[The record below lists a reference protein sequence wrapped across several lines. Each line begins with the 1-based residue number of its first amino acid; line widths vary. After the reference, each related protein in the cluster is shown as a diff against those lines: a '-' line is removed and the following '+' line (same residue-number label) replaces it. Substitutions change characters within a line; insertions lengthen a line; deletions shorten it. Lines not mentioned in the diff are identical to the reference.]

1 MFQTTQTEIRIDCT
15 AAENPAAREIF
26 EERFYDV
33 SLLLDLLGEARRL
46 EADAA

>member
-1 MFQTTQTEIRIDCT
+1 MFQPLNAEPPTDS
-15 AAENPAAREIF
+15 AAREHPAARALF

-46 EADAA
+46 EAQAA